1 MIVLLDRN
9 KGNKLYGLNI
19 SAGNDM
25 KALASFCKEYIE
37 EYPVGQ
43 PIGSFVFEHYEFPDL
58 DSVPNVPSEESEKRN
73 YYSDVLKSVAD
84 KLDLKPKYTLSMD
97 ELFYAVMHDKSVSAV
112 GGNVHLTSRPDFASE
127 CAKYRQAVPALA
139 GKMLEMTFYESAVNV
154 RLENPLTGFL
164 KRLAGVLQEP
174 GALSVRSIALP
185 HSGGPKIS

>member
-19 SAGNDM
+19 SAGNDK

-43 PIGSFVFEHYEFPDL
+43 PIGSFMFEQYEFPDL
-58 DSVPNVPSEESEKRN
+58 DSVPNVPSEESEIRN
-73 YYSDVLKSVAD
+73 YYSHSLKPVVD
-84 KLDLKPKYTLSMD
+84 RLDLKPKFTLSMD
-97 ELFYAVMHDKSVSAV
+97 ELLYAVMHDKSVSAV
-112 GGNVHLTSRPDFASE
+112 GGNAHLTSRPDFASE

-154 RLENPLTGFL
+154 RLEYPLD
-164 KRLAGVLQEP
+164 RLCNSLAEVLNKSGVS
-174 GALSVRSIALP
+174 SVQSVALP